1 MWISLIMIL
10 KLKRKLRERKAKSPT
25 LLIIIVERILTK
37 SISQSKPKTYQKTHD
52 KVKYM
57 WGLTLEIN

>member
-1 MWISLIMIL
+1 M
-10 KLKRKLRERKAKSPT
+10 K
-25 LLIIIVERILTK
+25 IVERILTK

-57 WGLTLEIN
+57 